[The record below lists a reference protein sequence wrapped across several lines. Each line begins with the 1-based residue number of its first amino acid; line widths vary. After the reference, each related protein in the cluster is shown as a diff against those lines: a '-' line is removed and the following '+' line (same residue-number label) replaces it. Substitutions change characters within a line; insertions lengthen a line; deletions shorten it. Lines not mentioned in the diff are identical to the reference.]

1 MCFASDDPFLRASTR
16 INVNY
21 SQEGYS
27 KHRTAVEIIP
37 CLRPQSIMS
46 RTDDARDSHLT
57 NILERASLPIL
68 VLALMMTGIFAIGFS
83 DPPSF
88 NTDLTTFMP
97 PSDDDIIIDSVD
109 EQLFET
115 GVPFYVHIT
124 SKNGGNALEW
134 SAILEQASILSTMEE
149 ESALRSNLIISN
161 ISTPGI
167 LQLALD
173 EIDSGTNLSDFDGWA
188 SYLNET
194 VDEGTTCADGA
205 DEDLRNAASLGRM
218 ALVHRDLDY
227 DPICTWLEN
236 RNLDHDPVPSAN
248 STLWILEV
256 KHQQDTTSQ
265 VMAEVQ
271 LRNFFNEA
279 TDTGELE
286 YQTLSDG
293 LISDELNREALSQL
307 VVLLGISIML
317 VVVILAAAFRSIRFV
332 GFPLAALTASLIWTY
347 GLLDVLEME
356 FTILTIAVAPVVL
369 GLGIDYSIH
378 LQRTYERNRAN
389 GLQPAEAWVASFTE
403 LRIALTLAVFTTVCA
418 FIANIASPLPPVQ
431 EFGLAL
437 AVGVTSAF
445 LSSTVVVGALHVVV
459 ARWNEVPV
467 QQSTRRRLFDGDAKG
482 ITELQKKTAAQVI
495 VAVLL
500 ITIGSI
506 GYSSIKL
513 ETQFDLTDFLSS
525 DMDSMQSRS
534 AMYDSYES
542 STWKEVSILLVNDSG
557 TGIIPDD
564 SDFLAG
570 LWILDLQI
578 QSTRG
583 VVLPTSFFV
592 DANPSYDGPYPIVRD
607 AVQSSPAFGESH
619 NLTIYEGRLTG
630 TSNYQTGD
638 FAGALFEL
646 STNTSSSSSFR
657 GLSYEERVGRSIV
670 FTESN
675 EIAASKIR
683 IDVEAESSTQSRE
696 IIRDMTNVVDR
707 DDIKNNIDAQIIL
720 TGYLVKL
727 EYVLDSLSTSQ
738 ISSTII
744 SLCVSFLVLLLLTR
758 RIAPSFIVIVPV
770 TLAAVW
776 VVGSMA
782 VLGIHWN
789 VLTVMVT
796 ALTIG
801 LGIDYT
807 IHMWRK
813 YESLIEKDVAP
824 WEALR
829 RTNSTTGA
837 ALCLSAMTTA
847 IGFLVL
853 WFSPMPVVRDFGIV
867 TAMTVIFS
875 LTMALG
881 LLPLLL
887 VYQAQSK
894 IEGDTLQE

>member
-1 MCFASDDPFLRASTR
+1 MCFASHDPFLRPSSRISNNYTQDRHSST
-16 INVNY
+16 IF
-21 SQEGYS
+21 
-27 KHRTAVEIIP
+27 AVEIIP
-37 CLRPQSIMS
+37 CLRPQSNMP
-46 RTDDARDSHLT
+46 RTEDPREQALT
-57 NILERASLPIL
+57 SVLERTSLPIL
-68 VLALMMTGIFAIGFS
+68 VFALILTGIFAIGFS

-97 PSDDDIIIDSVD
+97 DNEDDVIIDSV
-109 EQLFET
+109 EYQLYES
-115 GVPFYVHIT
+115 GVPFYVHVT
-124 SKNGGNALEW
+124 SDDSGNALEW
-134 SAILEQASILSTMEE
+134 SAIVEQAEILGELEE
-149 ESALRSNLIISN
+149 FAKLRSNLILTN
-161 ISTPGI
+161 ISAPGI

-173 EIDSGTNLSDFDGWA
+173 EMGSNSNLSDFDGWA
-188 SYLNET
+188 AYLNET
-194 VDEGTTCADGA
+194 VEEGTTCADGA

-227 DPICTWLEN
+227 DPICNWLEDKSN
-236 RNLDHDPVPSAN
+236 PEPVPVAN

-256 KHQQDTTSQ
+256 KEQQDTTSQ

-271 LRNFFNEA
+271 IGNFFSNASEK
-279 TDTGELE
+279 GELQ

-293 LISDELNREALSQL
+293 LISDELNRESLSQL

-317 VVVILAAAFRSIRFV
+317 VVAILAAAFRSIRFV
-332 GFPLAALTASLIWTY
+332 GFPLAALTASIIWTY
-347 GLLDVLEME
+347 GVLDFLNME

-389 GLQPAEAWVASFTE
+389 GMEPAEAWVASFIE

-418 FIANIASPLPPVQ
+418 FVANIASPLPPVQ

-445 LSSTVVVGALHVVV
+445 LSSTLVVGALHVVMS
-459 ARWNEVPV
+459 RGGEVKI
-467 QQSTRRRLFDGDAKG
+467 QDSNRKRLFEGDAKG
-482 ITELQKKTAAQVI
+482 ITELQKKTAAQVL

-513 ETQFDLTDFLSS
+513 ETQFDLTDFLSEE
-525 DMDSMQSRS
+525 MNSMQSRS

-542 STWKEVSILLVNDSG
+542 STWKEVSILLVNESG
-557 TGIIPDD
+557 SGIIQDD
-564 SDFLAG
+564 TQFLNG

-583 VVLPTSFFV
+583 VVLPTSLFV

-607 AVQSSPAFGESH
+607 AVQADSSFGEKY
-619 NLTIYEGRLTG
+619 NLMIYEGRLTG
-630 TSNYQTGD
+630 TENYQTGD
-638 FAGALFEL
+638 FSSALIEL
-646 STNTSSSSSFR
+646 SLNTTSSSSFR
-657 GLSYEERVGRSIV
+657 GLSYEERVGRTIV
-670 FTESN
+670 FTEN
-675 EIAASKIR
+675 GEIAASKIR
-683 IDVEAESSTQSRE
+683 IDVEAESSTESRE
-696 IIRDMTNVVDR
+696 IIRDMSNVVDR

-727 EYVLDSLSTSQ
+727 DYVLDSLSTSQ

-770 TLAAVW
+770 ALAAVW

-796 ALTIG
+796 ALSIG

-813 YESLIEKDVAP
+813 YESLIEKNVLP

-867 TAMTVIFS
+867 TALTVIFS

-894 IEGDTLQE
+894 VEGDTLQE

>member
-1 MCFASDDPFLRASTR
+1 
-16 INVNY
+16 
-21 SQEGYS
+21 
-27 KHRTAVEIIP
+27 
-37 CLRPQSIMS
+37 MS
-46 RTDDARDSHLT
+46 RTVDPRDSALT
-57 NILERASLPIL
+57 GMLERASLPII
-68 VLALMMTGIFAIGFS
+68 VLALMMTGMFAVGFS

-97 PSDDDIIIDSVD
+97 ASNDDAIINSVD

-115 GVPFYVHIT
+115 GVPFYVHVT
-124 SKNGGNALEW
+124 SDDGKNVLDWNSVLIQAE
-134 SAILEQASILSTMEE
+134 ILAQMEE
-149 ESALRSNLIISN
+149 ESELRSTLVLSN
-161 ISTPGI
+161 ISAPGI
-167 LQLALD
+167 LQLALN
-173 EIDSGTNLSDFDGWA
+173 EIGSDSKLSDYEDWP

-194 VDEGTTCADGA
+194 VDEGTTCTDGA

-218 ALVHRDLDY
+218 ALVHKDLQY
-227 DPICTWLEN
+227 DAVCTWLDDKNQSE
-236 RNLDHDPVPSAN
+236 PVPHAN

-256 KHQQDTTSQ
+256 RNQKDTNAQ

-271 LRNFFNEA
+271 LRNFFNVASESS
-279 TDTGELE
+279 ELRF
-286 YQTLSDG
+286 QSLSDG
-293 LISDELNREALSQL
+293 LISDELNRESLSQL
-307 VVLLGISIML
+307 VVLLGISILL
-317 VVVILAAAFRSIRFV
+317 VVIILAAAFRSIRFV

-347 GLLDVLEME
+347 GLLDALEME
-356 FTILTIAVAPVVL
+356 YTILTIAVAPVVL

-389 GLQPAEAWVASFTE
+389 GLEPAEAWVASFRE

-437 AVGVTSAF
+437 AIGVTSAF
-445 LSSTVVVGALHVVV
+445 IASTVVVGALHVVV
-459 ARWNEVPV
+459 SRWSEAPINK
-467 QQSTRRRLFDGDAKG
+467 STRRRLFEGDAKS
-482 ITELQKKTAAQVI
+482 ITDIQKKNAAQVL

-513 ETQFDLTDFLSS
+513 ETQFDLTDFLSE
-525 DMDSMQSRS
+525 DMDTMQSRT

-542 STWKEVSILLVNDSG
+542 STWKEVSILIVNGSG
-557 TGIIPDD
+557 TGIILDN
-564 SDFLAG
+564 SQFLDG
-570 LWILDLQI
+570 LWILDMQI

-583 VVLPTSFFV
+583 VVVPSSFFV
-592 DANPSYDGPYPIVRD
+592 DANPSYDGPYPIIRD
-607 AVQSSPAFGESH
+607 AVQADSSFGERH
-619 NLTIYEGRLTG
+619 NLTIYSGRLTG
-630 TSNYQTGD
+630 TEDYVTGD
-638 FAGALFEL
+638 FANALSEL
-646 STNTSSSSSFR
+646 ALNSSSSSSFR
-657 GLSYEERVGRSIV
+657 GLSYDERVGRSIV
-670 FTESN
+670 FTEDG
-675 EIAASKIR
+675 EIAALKVR

-696 IIRDMTNVVDR
+696 IIRDISDVVER

-758 RIAPSFIVIVPV
+758 RLAPSFIVIVPV

-782 VLGIHWN
+782 ALGIHWN

-813 YESLIEKDVAP
+813 YESLIENNVQP

-867 TAMTVIFS
+867 TALTVIFS
-875 LTMALG
+875 LTMALI

-894 IEGDTLQE
+894 IEGDELQE

>member
-1 MCFASDDPFLRASTR
+1 MT
-16 INVNY
+16 
-21 SQEGYS
+21 
-27 KHRTAVEIIP
+27 
-37 CLRPQSIMS
+37 MS
-46 RTDDARDSHLT
+46 RTVDPRDSALT
-57 NILERASLPIL
+57 GILERASVPIIIT
-68 VLALMMTGIFAIGFS
+68 ALMMTGVFAIGFS
-83 DPPSF
+83 DPPTF

-97 PSDDDIIIDSVD
+97 ASENDVIIDSVD

-115 GVPFYVHIT
+115 GIPFYVHVT
-124 SKNGGNALEW
+124 SDDGNNALSW
-134 SAILEQASILSTMEE
+134 SSIVEQAEVLKELE
-149 ESALRSNLIISN
+149 HESELRSQLVLSN
-161 ISTPGI
+161 ISAPGI

-173 EIDSGTNLSDFDGWA
+173 EIDSNTTLSDFDSWD

-194 VDEGTTCADGA
+194 VEEGTTCSDGA

-218 ALVHRDLDY
+218 ALVHKDLEY
-227 DPICTWLEN
+227 DVICSWLEDKN
-236 RNLDHDPVPSAN
+236 QSEPIPHAN

-256 KHQQDTTSQ
+256 KNQQDTSAQ

-279 TDTGELE
+279 SEDGELRF
-286 YQTLSDG
+286 QSLSDG
-293 LISDELNREALSQL
+293 LISDELNRESLSQL
-307 VVLLGISIML
+307 VVLLGISILL
-317 VVVILAAAFRSIRFV
+317 VVIILAAAFRSIRFV

-347 GLLDVLEME
+347 GLLNALKME
-356 FTILTIAVAPVVL
+356 YTILTIAVAPVVL

-378 LQRTYERNRAN
+378 LQRTYERNRSN
-389 GLQPAEAWVASFTE
+389 GLKPAEAWVASFRE

-437 AVGVTSAF
+437 AIGVTSAF
-445 LSSTVVVGALHVVV
+445 IASTVVVGALHVVIS
-459 ARWNEVPV
+459 RWSEAP
-467 QQSTRRRLFDGDAKG
+467 SERSSRRRLFEGDARI
-482 ITELQKKTAAQVI
+482 ITEFQKKTAAQVL

-513 ETQFDLTDFLSS
+513 ETQFDLTDFLSN
-525 DMDSMQSRS
+525 DMDTMQSRT

-542 STWKEVSILLVNDSG
+542 STWKEVSILLVNESS
-557 TGIIPDD
+557 TGIIVDD
-564 SDFLAG
+564 SQFLDG
-570 LWILDLQI
+570 LWILDMQI

-583 VVLPTSFFV
+583 VVVPSSFFV
-592 DANPSYDGPYPIVRD
+592 DANPSYDGPYPIIRD
-607 AVQSSPAFGESH
+607 AVQADSLFGESH
-619 NLTIYEGRLTG
+619 NLTIYSGRLTG
-630 TSNYQTGD
+630 TENYKTGD
-638 FAGALFEL
+638 FANALIEL
-646 STNTSSSSSFR
+646 SSNSTSSSSFR

-670 FTESN
+670 FTEDGN
-675 EIAASKIR
+675 IAASKIR
-683 IDVEAESSTQSRE
+683 IDVEAESSTESRE
-696 IIRDMTNVVDR
+696 IIRDISNVVDR

-727 EYVLDSLSTSQ
+727 EYVLESLSTSQ

-758 RIAPSFIVIVPV
+758 RLAPSFIVIVPV
-770 TLAAVW
+770 ALAAVW

-782 VLGIHWN
+782 VIGIHWN

-813 YESLIEKDVAP
+813 YESLIENEVQP

-867 TAMTVIFS
+867 TALTVIFS
-875 LTMALG
+875 LTMALI

-894 IEGDTLQE
+894 TEGDALQE

>member
-1 MCFASDDPFLRASTR
+1 
-16 INVNY
+16 
-21 SQEGYS
+21 
-27 KHRTAVEIIP
+27 
-37 CLRPQSIMS
+37 MS
-46 RTDDARDSHLT
+46 RTVDPRDSALT
-57 NILERASLPIL
+57 AVLERSSFPIII
-68 VLALMMTGIFAIGFS
+68 LALMMTGIFAIGFS

-97 PSDDDIIIDSVD
+97 PSDDDVIINSVE

-115 GVPFYVHIT
+115 GIPFYVHVT
-124 SKNGGNALEW
+124 SDDGGNALDW
-134 SAILEQASILSTMEE
+134 NAVLEQSEILSQMEQ
-149 ESALRSNLIISN
+149 ESELRSSLVLSN

-173 EIDSGTNLSDFDGWA
+173 ETGSDAILSDFDDWA

-218 ALVHRDLDY
+218 ALVHKDLDY
-227 DPICTWLEN
+227 DPICTWLADKN
-236 RNLDHDPVPSAN
+236 QPDPVPYAN
-248 STLWILEV
+248 STLWILEIRN
-256 KHQQDTTSQ
+256 QQDSTSQ

-279 TDTGELE
+279 GENNNLRF
-286 YQTLSDG
+286 QSLSDG
-293 LISDELNREALSQL
+293 LISDELNRESLSQL
-307 VVLLGISIML
+307 VVLLGISILL
-317 VVVILAAAFRSIRFV
+317 VVIILAAAFRSIRFV

-356 FTILTIAVAPVVL
+356 YTILTIAVAPVVL

-389 GLQPAEAWVASFTE
+389 RLEPAEAWVASFRE
-403 LRIALTLAVFTTVCA
+403 LRIALTLAVFTTICA

-437 AVGVTSAF
+437 AIGVTSAF
-445 LSSTVVVGALHVVV
+445 IASTVVVGALHVVV
-459 ARWNEVPV
+459 SRWSEVPV
-467 QQSTRRRLFDGDAKG
+467 SNLSRRRLFEGNAKN
-482 ITELQKKTAAQVI
+482 ITEFQKKTAAQVL

-500 ITIGSI
+500 ITIGSV

-513 ETQFDLTDFLSS
+513 ETQFDLTDFLSEE
-525 DMDSMQSRS
+525 METMQSRT
-534 AMYDSYES
+534 AMYESYES
-542 STWKEVSILLVNDSG
+542 STWKEVSILIVNQTG
-557 TGIIPDD
+557 TGIIVDD
-564 SDFLAG
+564 SQFLDG
-570 LWILDLQI
+570 LWILDMQI

-583 VVLPTSFFV
+583 VVVPSSFFV
-592 DANPSYDGPYPIVRD
+592 DADPSYDGPYPIVRD
-607 AVQSSPAFGESH
+607 AVQSDSLFGEKY
-619 NLTIYEGRLTG
+619 NLTIYSGRLTG
-630 TSNYQTGD
+630 TDNYVTGD
-638 FAGALFEL
+638 FSNALSEL
-646 STNTSSSSSFR
+646 ATNTSSSSSFR
-657 GLSYEERVGRSIV
+657 GLSYEERVGRTIV
-670 FTESN
+670 FTQDG
-675 EIAASKIR
+675 EIAATKIR
-683 IDVEAESSTQSRE
+683 IDVEAESSTESRE
-696 IIRDMTNVVDR
+696 IIRDISNVIDK
-707 DDIKNNIDAQIIL
+707 DDIKNNIDAQIFL
-720 TGYLVKL
+720 SGYLVKL

-738 ISSTII
+738 ISSTIL
-744 SLCVSFLVLLLLTR
+744 SLIVSFLVLLLLTR
-758 RIAPSFIVIVPV
+758 RLAPSFIVIVPV

-813 YESLIEKDVAP
+813 YESLIENDVQP

-867 TAMTVIFS
+867 TALTVIFS
-875 LTMALG
+875 LTMALI

-894 IEGDTLQE
+894 SEGDNLQE

>member
-1 MCFASDDPFLRASTR
+1 M
-16 INVNY
+16 
-21 SQEGYS
+21 
-27 KHRTAVEIIP
+27 
-37 CLRPQSIMS
+37 
-46 RTDDARDSHLT
+46 
-57 NILERASLPIL
+57 
-68 VLALMMTGIFAIGFS
+68 
-83 DPPSF
+83 
-88 NTDLTTFMP
+88 
-97 PSDDDIIIDSVD
+97 
-109 EQLFET
+109 
-115 GVPFYVHIT
+115 
-124 SKNGGNALEW
+124 
-134 SAILEQASILSTMEE
+134 
-149 ESALRSNLIISN
+149 
-161 ISTPGI
+161 
-167 LQLALD
+167 
-173 EIDSGTNLSDFDGWA
+173 
-188 SYLNET
+188 
-194 VDEGTTCADGA
+194 
-205 DEDLRNAASLGRM
+205 
-218 ALVHRDLDY
+218 
-227 DPICTWLEN
+227 
-236 RNLDHDPVPSAN
+236 
-248 STLWILEV
+248 
-256 KHQQDTTSQ
+256 
-265 VMAEVQ
+265 
-271 LRNFFNEA
+271 
-279 TDTGELE
+279 
-286 YQTLSDG
+286 
-293 LISDELNREALSQL
+293 
-307 VVLLGISIML
+307 GISILL
-317 VVVILAAAFRSIRFV
+317 VVIILAAAFRSIRFV

-356 FTILTIAVAPVVL
+356 YTILTIAVAPVVL

-389 GLQPAEAWVASFTE
+389 ALEPAEAWVASFRE

-445 LSSTVVVGALHVVV
+445 IASTVVVGALHVVV
-459 ARWNEVPV
+459 SRWSEAPV
-467 QQSTRRRLFDGDAKG
+467 NNSSRRRLFEGDAKN
-482 ITELQKKTAAQVI
+482 ITEFQKKTAAQVL

-500 ITIGSI
+500 ITIGSV

-513 ETQFDLTDFLSS
+513 ETQFDLTDFLSEE
-525 DMDSMQSRS
+525 MDTMQSRT
-534 AMYDSYES
+534 AMYESYES
-542 STWKEVSILLVNDSG
+542 STWKEVSILIVNQTG
-557 TGIIPDD
+557 TGIIVDD
-564 SDFLAG
+564 SQFLDG
-570 LWILDLQI
+570 LWILDMQI

-583 VVLPTSFFV
+583 VVVPSSFFV
-592 DANPSYDGPYPIVRD
+592 DADPSYDGPYPIVRD
-607 AVQSSPAFGESH
+607 AVQADSLFGEKY
-619 NLTIYEGRLTG
+619 NLTIYSGRLTG
-630 TSNYQTGD
+630 TENYVTGD
-638 FAGALFEL
+638 FSNALSEL
-646 STNTSSSSSFR
+646 ATNSSSSSSFR

-670 FTESN
+670 FTEDG

-683 IDVEAESSTQSRE
+683 IDVEAESSTESRE
-696 IIRDMTNVVDR
+696 IIRDISNVIDK

-738 ISSTII
+738 ISSTIL
-744 SLCVSFLVLLLLTR
+744 SLIVSFLVLLLLTR
-758 RIAPSFIVIVPV
+758 RLAPSFIVIVPV

-813 YESLIEKDVAP
+813 YESLIENDIQP

-867 TAMTVIFS
+867 TALTVIFS
-875 LTMALG
+875 LTMALI

-894 IEGDTLQE
+894 IEGDNLQE

>member
-1 MCFASDDPFLRASTR
+1 
-16 INVNY
+16 
-21 SQEGYS
+21 
-27 KHRTAVEIIP
+27 
-37 CLRPQSIMS
+37 MS
-46 RTDDARDSHLT
+46 RTVDPRDSALT
-57 NILERASLPIL
+57 AVLEGASLPII

-97 PSDDDIIIDSVD
+97 PSDDDVMINSVE

-115 GVPFYVHIT
+115 GVPFYVHVT
-124 SKNGGNALEW
+124 SDDGGNALDW
-134 SAILEQASILSTMEE
+134 NAVLEQAEILSQMEQ
-149 ESALRSNLIISN
+149 ESELRSSLILSN
-161 ISTPGI
+161 ISAPGI

-173 EIDSGTNLSDFDGWA
+173 ETESDTILSDFDDWA

-205 DEDLRNAASLGRM
+205 NEDLRNAASLGRM
-218 ALVHRDLDY
+218 ALVHKDLDY
-227 DPICTWLEN
+227 DAICTWLEDKN
-236 RNLDHDPVPSAN
+236 QPDPVPYAN
-248 STLWILEV
+248 STLWILEIRN
-256 KHQQDTTSQ
+256 QQDTTSQ

-271 LRNFFNEA
+271 LRNFFNQASE
-279 TDTGELE
+279 ENNLRF
-286 YQTLSDG
+286 QSLSDG
-293 LISDELNREALSQL
+293 LISDELNRESLSQL
-307 VVLLGISIML
+307 VVLLGISILL
-317 VVVILAAAFRSIRFV
+317 VVIILAAAFRSIRFV

-356 FTILTIAVAPVVL
+356 YTILTIAVAPVVL

-378 LQRTYERNRAN
+378 LQRTYERNRTN
-389 GLQPAEAWVASFTE
+389 GLGPAEAWVASFRE

-445 LSSTVVVGALHVVV
+445 IASTVVVGALHVVV
-459 ARWNEVPV
+459 SRWSEAPANN
-467 QQSTRRRLFDGDAKG
+467 SSRRRLFEGDAKN
-482 ITELQKKTAAQVI
+482 ITEFQKKTAAQVL

-500 ITIGSI
+500 ITIGSV

-513 ETQFDLTDFLSS
+513 ETQFDLTDFLSEE
-525 DMDSMQSRS
+525 MDTMQSRT
-534 AMYDSYES
+534 AMYESYES
-542 STWKEVSILLVNDSG
+542 STWKEVSILIVNQTG
-557 TGIIPDD
+557 TDKIVDD
-564 SDFLAG
+564 SEFLDG
-570 LWILDLQI
+570 LWILDMQI

-583 VVLPTSFFV
+583 VVVPSSFFV

-607 AVQSSPAFGESH
+607 AVQADSLFGQKY
-619 NLTIYEGRLTG
+619 NLTIYSGRLTG
-630 TSNYQTGD
+630 TENYVTGD
-638 FAGALFEL
+638 FANALSEL
-646 STNTSSSSSFR
+646 ATNTSSSSSFR

-670 FTESN
+670 FTQN
-675 EIAASKIR
+675 GEIAASKIR
-683 IDVEAESSTQSRE
+683 IDVEAESSTESRE
-696 IIRDMTNVVDR
+696 IIRDITNVIDK

-738 ISSTII
+738 ISSTIL
-744 SLCVSFLVLLLLTR
+744 SLVVSFLVLLLLTR

-770 TLAAVW
+770 ALAAVW

-813 YESLIEKDVAP
+813 YESLIENDVQP

-829 RTNSTTGA
+829 KTNSTTGA

-867 TAMTVIFS
+867 TALTVIFS
-875 LTMALG
+875 LTMALI

-894 IEGDTLQE
+894 TEGDNLQE

>member
-1 MCFASDDPFLRASTR
+1 M
-16 INVNY
+16 II
-21 SQEGYS
+21 
-27 KHRTAVEIIP
+27 AVGIIR
-37 CLRPQSIMS
+37 CLPTGRIMS
-46 RTDDARDSHLT
+46 RTVDPRDSALT
-57 NILERASLPIL
+57 GMLERASLPII
-68 VLALMMTGIFAIGFS
+68 VLALMMTGMFAVGFS

-97 PSDDDIIIDSVD
+97 ASDDDAIINSVD

-115 GVPFYVHIT
+115 GVPFYVHVT
-124 SKNGGNALEW
+124 SDDGKNVLDWN
-134 SAILEQASILSTMEE
+134 SILLQAEILAQMEE
-149 ESALRSNLIISN
+149 ESELRSTLVLSN
-161 ISTPGI
+161 ISAPGI

-173 EIDSGTNLSDFDGWA
+173 EIGSESKLSDYDDWS

-194 VDEGTTCADGA
+194 VDEGTTCTDGA

-218 ALVHRDLDY
+218 ALVHKDLQY
-227 DPICTWLEN
+227 DAVCTWLDDKNQSE
-236 RNLDHDPVPSAN
+236 PVPHAN

-256 KHQQDTTSQ
+256 RNQKDTNAQ

-271 LRNFFNEA
+271 LRNFFNVASESS
-279 TDTGELE
+279 ELRF
-286 YQTLSDG
+286 QSLSDG
-293 LISDELNREALSQL
+293 LISDELNRESLSQL
-307 VVLLGISIML
+307 VVLLGISILL
-317 VVVILAAAFRSIRFV
+317 VVIILAAAFRSIRFV

-347 GLLDVLEME
+347 GLLDALEME
-356 FTILTIAVAPVVL
+356 YTILTIAVAPVVL

-389 GLQPAEAWVASFTE
+389 GLEPAEAWVASFRE

-437 AVGVTSAF
+437 AIGVTSAF
-445 LSSTVVVGALHVVV
+445 IASTVVVGALHVVV
-459 ARWNEVPV
+459 SRWSEAPINK
-467 QQSTRRRLFDGDAKG
+467 STRRRLFEGDAKS
-482 ITELQKKTAAQVI
+482 ITDIQKKTAAQVL

-513 ETQFDLTDFLSS
+513 ETQFDLTDFLSE
-525 DMDSMQSRS
+525 DMDTMQSRT

-542 STWKEVSILLVNDSG
+542 STWKEVSILIVNGSG
-557 TGIIPDD
+557 TGIILDN
-564 SDFLAG
+564 SQFLDG
-570 LWILDLQI
+570 LWILDMQI

-583 VVLPTSFFV
+583 VVVPSSFFV

-607 AVQSSPAFGESH
+607 AVQADSSFGERH
-619 NLTIYEGRLTG
+619 NLTIYSGRLTG
-630 TSNYQTGD
+630 TENYVTGD
-638 FAGALFEL
+638 FANALSEL
-646 STNTSSSSSFR
+646 ALNSSSSSSFR
-657 GLSYEERVGRSIV
+657 GLSYDERVGRSIV
-670 FTESN
+670 FTEEG
-675 EIAASKIR
+675 EIAALKLR

-696 IIRDMTNVVDR
+696 IIRDISNVVER

-758 RIAPSFIVIVPV
+758 RLAPSFIVIVPV

-782 VLGIHWN
+782 ALGIHWN

-813 YESLIEKDVAP
+813 YESLIENNVQP

-867 TAMTVIFS
+867 TALTVIFS
-875 LTMALG
+875 LTMALI

-894 IEGDTLQE
+894 IEGDELQE

>member
-1 MCFASDDPFLRASTR
+1 MPRTEDPREEALTR
-16 INVNY
+16 V
-21 SQEGYS
+21 
-27 KHRTAVEIIP
+27 
-37 CLRPQSIMS
+37 
-46 RTDDARDSHLT
+46 
-57 NILERASLPIL
+57 LERTSLPIL
-68 VLALMMTGIFAIGFS
+68 VFALILTGIFAIGFS

-97 PSDDDIIIDSVD
+97 DNEDDVIIDSVD
-109 EQLFET
+109 QQLYET
-115 GVPFYVHIT
+115 GVPFYVHVT
-124 SKNGGNALEW
+124 SDESGNALEW
-134 SAILEQASILSTMEE
+134 SAIVEQAEMLRELEE
-149 ESALRSNLIISN
+149 FAKLRSNLILSN
-161 ISTPGI
+161 ISAPGI

-173 EIDSGTNLSDFDGWA
+173 EMGSNSNLSDFDGWA
-188 SYLNET
+188 AYLNET
-194 VDEGTTCADGA
+194 VEEGTTCADGA

-227 DPICTWLEN
+227 DPVCNWLEDKSN
-236 RNLDHDPVPSAN
+236 PEPVPVAN

-256 KHQQDTTSQ
+256 KEQQDTTAQ

-271 LRNFFNEA
+271 IGTFFSNASEN
-279 TDTGELE
+279 GELL

-293 LISDELNREALSQL
+293 LISDELNRESLSQL

-332 GFPLAALTASLIWTY
+332 GFPLAALTASIIWTY
-347 GLLDVLEME
+347 GILDSLNME

-378 LQRTYERNRAN
+378 MQRTYERNRAN
-389 GLQPAEAWVASFTE
+389 GMQPAEAWVASFTE

-418 FIANIASPLPPVQ
+418 FVANIASPLPPVQ

-445 LSSTVVVGALHVVV
+445 LSSTLVVGALHVVMS
-459 ARWNEVPV
+459 RWGEVQIQDV
-467 QQSTRRRLFDGDAKG
+467 NRKRLFDGDAKG
-482 ITELQKKTAAQVI
+482 ITELQKKTAAQVL

-513 ETQFDLTDFLSS
+513 ETQFDLTDFLS
-525 DMDSMQSRS
+525 DEMDSMQSRT

-542 STWKEVSILLVNDSG
+542 STWKEVSILLVNESG

-564 SDFLAG
+564 TQFLNG

-583 VVLPTSFFV
+583 VVLPTSLFV

-607 AVQSSPAFGESH
+607 AVQADSSFGEKY
-619 NLTIYEGRLTG
+619 NLTIYDGRLTG
-630 TSNYQTGD
+630 TENYQTGD
-638 FAGALFEL
+638 LSNALLEL
-646 STNTSSSSSFR
+646 SSNTTSSSSFR
-657 GLSYEERVGRSIV
+657 GLSYEERVGRTIV
-670 FTESN
+670 FTEN
-675 EIAASKIR
+675 GEIAATKIR
-683 IDVEAESSTQSRE
+683 IDVEAESSTESRE
-696 IIRDMTNVVDR
+696 IIRDMSNVVER

-770 TLAAVW
+770 TLAAIW

-796 ALTIG
+796 ALSIG

-813 YESLIEKDVAP
+813 YESLIEKGILP

-867 TAMTVIFS
+867 TALTVIFS

-894 IEGDTLQE
+894 VEGDTLQE